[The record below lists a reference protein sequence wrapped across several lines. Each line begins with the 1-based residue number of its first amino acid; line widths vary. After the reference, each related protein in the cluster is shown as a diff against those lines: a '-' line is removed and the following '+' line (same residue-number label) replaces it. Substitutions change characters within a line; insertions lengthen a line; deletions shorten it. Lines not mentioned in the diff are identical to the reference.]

1 MKRIILNIEED
12 YSEQFDVLECEYE
25 KLLLISIYCPCIKI
39 NLEKEIAIRTSKG
52 ILEIIDW
59 IEKMYYNEDKIYKYL
74 INSLRCE

>member
-25 KLLLISIYCPCIKI
+25 KLLLISIYYPCIKI
-39 NLEKEIAIRTSKG
+39 NLVREIRKRTSKG

-74 INSLRCE
+74 INSLRGE

>member
-12 YSEQFDVLECEYE
+12 YSEQFDILECEYE

-39 NLEKEIAIRTSKG
+39 NLVKEIKIRTSKG

-74 INSLRCE
+74 INSLY